1 MTDAQ
6 ITKFSALIEAFENG
20 LAGENEFIEVA
31 MDWNVPAAAINEV
44 LASIRLEDGVDNVG
58 C

>member
-20 LAGENEFIEVA
+20 LAVENEFIEVA

-44 LASIRLEDGVDNVG
+44 LASVSAEDGVS
-58 C
+58 